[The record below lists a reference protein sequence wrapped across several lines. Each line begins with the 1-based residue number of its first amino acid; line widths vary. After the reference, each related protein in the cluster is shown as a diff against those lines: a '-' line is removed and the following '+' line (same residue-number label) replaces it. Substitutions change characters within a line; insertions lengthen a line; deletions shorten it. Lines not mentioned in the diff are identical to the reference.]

1 MHTLKRQLYILCIN
15 CISATIKNAEE
26 LIADAREAAA
36 NETKSSAGDKYETAR
51 EMMQQEI
58 DLNTARLNVAKA
70 QEQVLKQIDT
80 ERTNDV
86 VVPGSVVQTD
96 SGYFYIAV
104 GAGQLMVDG
113 VKYYVISMD
122 SPLGA
127 QLKGKRAGDTYAL
140 NGKTFTIKS
149 VN

>member
-1 MHTLKRQLYILCIN
+1 MSTIKEQLHTLCVQYVTAN
-15 CISATIKNAEE
+15 IKNAEAV
-26 LIADAREAAA
+26 IADAREAAA

-58 DLNTARLNVAKA
+58 DLNTARLQAAKA

-80 ERTNDV
+80 EKTNDV

-113 VKYYVISMD
+113 VKYYAISMD

>member
-1 MHTLKRQLYILCIN
+1 MSSIKQTLYNLCLAH
-15 CISATIKNAEE
+15 ISATIKNAEE

-58 DLNTARLNVAKA
+58 DLNTARLNAAKA

-80 ERTNDV
+80 ERINDV
-86 VVPGSVVQTD
+86 VAPGSVVQTD

-113 VKYYVISMD
+113 VKYYAISMD
-122 SPLGA
+122 SSLGA

-140 NGKTFTIKS
+140 NGKNFTIIS

>member
-1 MHTLKRQLYILCIN
+1 MKQTLYNLCLAHIT
-15 CISATIKNAEE
+15 ATIKNAEE

-58 DLNTARLNVAKA
+58 DLNTTRLQAAKA

-80 ERTNDV
+80 EKTNDV
-86 VVPGSVVQTD
+86 VVPGSVVQTN

-113 VKYYVISMD
+113 VKYYAISMD

-140 NGKTFTIKS
+140 NGRTFTIIS